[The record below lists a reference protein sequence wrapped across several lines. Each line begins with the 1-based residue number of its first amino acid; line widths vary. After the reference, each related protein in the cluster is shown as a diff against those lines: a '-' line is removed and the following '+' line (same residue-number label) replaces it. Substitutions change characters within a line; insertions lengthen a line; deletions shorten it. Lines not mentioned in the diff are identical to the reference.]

1 MPKPINPGTPQ
12 FTRFLYVSQKIY
24 ENFSA
29 QKALVFMSFEP
40 GRFSIQETLIR
51 CLLLFPFIRK

>member
-29 QKALVFMSFEP
+29 QKALVFMFFEP
-40 GRFSIQETLIR
+40 GRFSIQETLIGVFFYF
-51 CLLLFPFIRK
+51 LL

>member
-29 QKALVFMSFEP
+29 QKPLVFMSFEP
-40 GRFSIQETLIR
+40 GRFSIQEALIGVFFYF
-51 CLLLFPFIRK
+51 LL

>member
-1 MPKPINPGTPQ
+1 MIDMPKPINPWTPQ

-40 GRFSIQETLIR
+40 GRFSIQETLIGVFFYF
-51 CLLLFPFIRK
+51 LL